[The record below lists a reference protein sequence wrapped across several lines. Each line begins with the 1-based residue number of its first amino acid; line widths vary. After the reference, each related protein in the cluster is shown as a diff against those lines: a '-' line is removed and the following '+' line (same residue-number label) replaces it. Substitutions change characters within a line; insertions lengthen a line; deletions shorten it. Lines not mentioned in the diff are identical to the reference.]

1 MGLYFGVDVGGTQI
15 KFGYFSKEGILLEKW
30 IADTDLSEAGNRII
44 PQVAEE
50 IRDFCKRKKIDST
63 EINGIGMGIPGPVD
77 KNGYVKKSV
86 NLHWYDFNPVEILR
100 QEFPGVTV
108 EAGNDANVAALGEYY
123 AGGGKKYSSMM
134 LITLGTGVGGGII
147 LNGNVL
153 LGANG
158 IAGEIGHITVDP
170 GEPDACNCGN
180 HGCLDQ
186 FASANG
192 LVRIANRLTK
202 ERKTESPLQNIK
214 NFTAKEICGLA
225 GQGDKL
231 CIKCLEICMGNL
243 GHAMAE
249 FTHAFDPEVFVI
261 GGGVSRS
268 SELILPIIQKAYSE
282 KLHLIEKG
290 ADIVTAQLGN
300 DAGITGACLQVLHK

>member
-1 MGLYFGVDVGGTQI
+1 MGSYFGADIGGTQI
-15 KFGYFSKEGILLEKW
+15 KFGHFSEEGILLKKW
-30 IADTDLSEAGNRII
+30 TVNTDLSESGNHII
-44 PQVAEE
+44 PKVATE
-50 IRDFCKRKKIDST
+50 IRNFCKSREIDDT
-63 EINGIGMGIPGPVD
+63 EIKGIGMGIPGPVD

-86 NLHWYDFNPVEILR
+86 NLHWYDFNPIEILR
-100 QEFPGVTV
+100 QKFPDTAIG
-108 EAGNDANVAALGEYY
+108 AGNDANMAALGEYY
-123 AGGGKKYSSMM
+123 AGGGKKYNSMM

-170 GEPDACNCGN
+170 GESDTCNCGN

-192 LVRIANRLTK
+192 LVRIAKRLIK
-202 ERKTESPLQNIK
+202 EKKTESTLQSIK

-225 GQGDKL
+225 RQGDKL

-249 FTHAFDPEVFVI
+249 FTHAFDPEAFVI
-261 GGGVSRS
+261 GGGVSKS
-268 SELILPIIQKAYSE
+268 SELILPIIQKAYNE
-282 KLHLIEKG
+282 KLHLIEQG

-300 DAGITGACLQVLHK
+300 DAGITGACMQVLHK